1 MNASHDFI
9 FAFGHRARCER
20 RGEKRPKMPMHR
32 WLVAALLICI
42 AATSL
47 GCRSMMIF
55 MARRISEPA
64 ATSPPVDIAVER
76 DIVFAETPDGPLALD
91 VYTLVDRPAAPLP
104 VIVFVHGGGWFAGN
118 KNQIQLG
125 RGFELTRRGYA
136 VVAVSYRLTDVAVFP
151 AQIHDVKASIRWIRA
166 NASRRGFDA
175 SRIGVWGSSAGG
187 HLVALMGVTN
197 GSAELEGDV
206 GGAALAGQ
214 SSDVQAVVDFFGPTQ
229 LVPKAGHEDATGWM
243 VERLI
248 GGTLVER
255 RDVAVRA
262 SPATYVSA
270 SAAPIL
276 IVHGDEDEVV
286 DPHQSTSYHALLVA
300 AGADSTL
307 RIVKGGGHGRGGEF
321 SDRSLLAVV
330 GEFFD
335 RTLAP
340 GRSVVNSSRL
350 GYP

>member
-1 MNASHDFI
+1 MYPRLPGIADAAILRELQGMNASHDFI

-136 VVAVSYRLTDVAVFP
+136 VVAVSHRLTDVAVFP
-151 AQIHDVKASIRWIRA
+151 AQIHDSLRA
-166 NASRRGFDA
+166 FLDGMFACPSFARR
-175 SRIGVWGSSAGG
+175 I
-187 HLVALMGVTN
+187 
-197 GSAELEGDV
+197 E
-206 GGAALAGQ
+206 
-214 SSDVQAVVDFFGPTQ
+214 
-229 LVPKAGHEDATGWM
+229 ED
-243 VERLI
+243 L
-248 GGTLVER
+248 
-255 RDVAVRA
+255 
-262 SPATYVSA
+262 
-270 SAAPIL
+270 
-276 IVHGDEDEVV
+276 
-286 DPHQSTSYHALLVA
+286 TSLSGL
-300 AGADSTL
+300 STL
-307 RIVKGGGHGRGGEF
+307 G
-321 SDRSLLAVV
+321 A
-330 GEFFD
+330 
-335 RTLAP
+335 
-340 GRSVVNSSRL
+340 
-350 GYP
+350 